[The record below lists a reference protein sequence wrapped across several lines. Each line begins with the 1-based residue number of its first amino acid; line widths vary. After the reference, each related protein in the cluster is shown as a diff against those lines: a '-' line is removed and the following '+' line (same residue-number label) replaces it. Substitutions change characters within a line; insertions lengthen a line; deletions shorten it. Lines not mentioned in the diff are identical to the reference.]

1 MVHSDH
7 GNKRMI
13 TCLIGIIMLYL
24 KNLYRVGNWSVSLM
38 GVMDAIFYFML
49 FSAFYFA
56 LQPCQ
61 VIYQVCHESVERL
74 IQYGI
79 LLVAEVR

>member
-1 MVHSDH
+1 MVHSDY

-24 KNLYRVGNWSVSLM
+24 KNLYRVGNWSVFLM
-38 GVMDAIFYFML
+38 GVMDAIFLL
-49 FSAFYFA
+49 FSVFYFA

>member
-1 MVHSDH
+1 
-7 GNKRMI
+7 
-13 TCLIGIIMLYL
+13 MLYL
-24 KNLYRVGNWSVSLM
+24 KNSNRAGNWCVSVM
-38 GVMDAIFYFML
+38 GITDAIFYFML
-49 FSAFYFA
+49 FSAFYFV